1 MNLGTV
7 TNTLK
12 KLSIALAICAGSWLH
27 PGAACS
33 ALTGDCDGD
42 SAVGIA
48 EVQSAI
54 NMYLGLKPVASC
66 VDADGNATVTIA
78 EVQQSVNGFL
88 GLAVAVS
95 ARPVTGV
102 VSDPVNGNAP
112 AAGAVVRAYQNGT
125 SATPAATATVQANG
139 GFSLTGLSEGRGY
152 YLVFSQTGYGDVS
165 YYGVNPSLAADTV
178 LEPVLL
184 LPVAALGQ
192 TAAVNGYVKNAADNK
207 GLPYV
212 TLMFRAGI
220 GATSGDLVPQT
231 KSTDSTGYWSRG
243 YFPAGCYTAQ
253 VISSDGSTQTTL
265 GYFTVYSVPG
275 VGAYNNSQ
283 NCAVATGSGQA
294 DSYRAVLSWGST
306 PQALDLH
313 LTGPLAPGDT
323 TTTIGADDTPRFH
336 IDSTQTVYPYESG
349 VPYSSPTI
357 TGAATDAYLD
367 IDQADHGKDNGS
379 ETMTIL
385 AQRTGLYRFYVYNNS
400 ASGTLSGSGAQV
412 KLYKGAT
419 LLQSFPVPAQAG
431 NTWHVFDL
439 EGETVSPIN
448 TMSSVDADQTY
459 NLARTAPGAPL
470 DELRLFRPI
479 VKTITPR

>member
-1 MNLGTV
+1 MKLCSATNLI
-7 TNTLK
+7 K
-12 KLSIALAICAGSWLH
+12 ILAIVLALCAGSWLC
-27 PGAACS
+27 PGAAC
-33 ALTGDCDGD
+33 ATLTGDCDGD

-66 VDADGNATVTIA
+66 VDADGSTTVTIA

-95 ARPVTGV
+95 ARPVTGLV
-102 VSDPVNGNAP
+102 KDPVNGDAP
-112 AAGAVVRAYQNGT
+112 AAGATVKAYLTG
-125 SATPAATATVQANG
+125 SATPAATATVQASG
-139 GFSLTGLSEGRGY
+139 SFSITGLSEGRSY
-152 YLVFSQTGYGDVS
+152 HLVFSRTGYGDVS
-165 YYGVNPSLAADTV
+165 YYGITPSLTADTV

-184 LPVAALGQ
+184 LPVATLSQ
-192 TAAVNGYVKNAADNK
+192 TAAVNGYLKNAADNK

-220 GATSGDLVPQT
+220 GATSGELVPQT

-243 YFPAGCYTAQ
+243 YFPAGCYTAE

-275 VGAYNNSQ
+275 VSAYNNSQ
-283 NCAVATGSGQA
+283 DCAVTTGTALA
-294 DSYRAVLSWGST
+294 DSYRAVLSWGNT
-306 PQALDLH
+306 PQDLDLH

-323 TTTIGADDTPRFH
+323 TTTIGVSETPRFH
-336 IDSTQTVYPYESG
+336 IDSLQTVYPYDSG
-349 VPYSSPTI
+349 VPFSSPTL

-367 IDQADHGKDNGS
+367 IDQADHGRDNGS

-385 AQRTGLYRFYVYNNS
+385 AQRSGIYRFYVYNNS
-400 ASGTLSGSGAQV
+400 ASGTLSGSGAQL
-412 KLYKGAT
+412 KLYKGAV
-419 LLQSFPVPAQAG
+419 LLKSFTVPAQAG

-439 EGETVSPIN
+439 DGAAITTVN
-448 TMSSVDADQTY
+448 TMTSVAADQTY
-459 NLARTAPGAPL
+459 NLARTAPGNPL
-470 DELRLFRPI
+470 EELRLFKPI